1 VDVEVT
7 DGVAVFVL
15 RGDELILEVLD
26 TVTDVED
33 VFDTDEEALT
43 VFVLRTVLEGAGL
56 RDTLTVAVDV
66 LLGRD
71 VRVIVV
77 EIEGVFDSLVE
88 ADSVTER
95 IDDHDGR
102 ADPLIEGERELQALL
117 VIYGLVE
124 GLIVIV

>member
-15 RGDELILEVLD
+15 RGDALILEVLD

-33 VFDTDEEALT
+33 VFDTDEEELT
-43 VFVLRTVLEGAGL
+43 VLVLAIVLVITAL
-56 RDTLTVAVDV
+56 RDTLIVPVDV
-66 LLGRD
+66 LLGRA

-77 EIEGVFDSLVE
+77 ELDGLLESLAETVSDLEPNEGD
-88 ADSVTER
+88 R
-95 IDDHDGR
+95 R
-102 ADPLIEGERELQALL
+102 ADKVILGERELQALI